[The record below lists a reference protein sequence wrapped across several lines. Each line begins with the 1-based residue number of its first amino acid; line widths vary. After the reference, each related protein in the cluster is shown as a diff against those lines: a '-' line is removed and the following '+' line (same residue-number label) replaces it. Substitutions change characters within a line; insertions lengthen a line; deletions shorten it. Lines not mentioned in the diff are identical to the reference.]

1 MGGHDQK
8 WTTVVL
14 FSQSFYKEFS
24 LGKSDPKIRFF
35 YYFEKFCHW
44 FLLETYFN
52 KNCSEFDSTGRN
64 LEFTRR
70 FWISSTDL
78 SVTMNSFTITERNL
92 NQWPFFQ
99 WICDIQIMWK
109 LPYLTVL
116 KIIRFELFEH
126 WTMVILFLFL
136 ILIFSIWVTIKP
148 SNLRKFYSQIWKNMI
163 KPPSLPKGSYKISL
177 VRQSICL
184 SVRWSV
190 THFS

>member
-1 MGGHDQK
+1 MFRTRLNGSQFGIHEEVLNFLDWPLCYHEFFHDNRK
-8 WTTVVL
+8 K
-14 FSQSFYKEFS
+14 F
-24 LGKSDPKIRFF
+24 KS
-35 YYFEKFCHW
+35 
-44 FLLETYFN
+44 
-52 KNCSEFDSTGRN
+52 
-64 LEFTRR
+64 
-70 FWISSTDL
+70 
-78 SVTMNSFTITERNL
+78 MA
-92 NQWPFFQ
+92 FFQ

-116 KIIRFELFEH
+116 TIIRFELFEH

>member
-1 MGGHDQK
+1 MFRVRLNGSQFGIHEE
-8 WTTVVL
+8 VL
-14 FSQSFYKEFS
+14 NFLDWPLCYHEFFPDNRKKF
-24 LGKSDPKIRFF
+24 KSMD
-35 YYFEKFCHW
+35 
-44 FLLETYFN
+44 
-52 KNCSEFDSTGRN
+52 
-64 LEFTRR
+64 
-70 FWISSTDL
+70 
-78 SVTMNSFTITERNL
+78 
-92 NQWPFFQ
+92 FFQ

-109 LPYLTVL
+109 LSYLTVL

-126 WTMVILFLFL
+126 WAMVILFLFF